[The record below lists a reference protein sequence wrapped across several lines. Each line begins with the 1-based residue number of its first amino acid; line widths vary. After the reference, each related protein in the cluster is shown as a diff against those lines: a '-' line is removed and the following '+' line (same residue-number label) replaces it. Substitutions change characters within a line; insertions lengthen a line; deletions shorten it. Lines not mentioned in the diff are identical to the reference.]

1 MNCNSKT
8 KKIINS
14 AWCWENLTPCLKL
27 RDYPEGL
34 GLTKIC
40 LNCPMKDELF
50 DNFVE
55 RVEEVLNNDNNFNV
69 DWVPNVLQEL

>member
-1 MNCNSKT
+1 
-8 KKIINS
+8 
-14 AWCWENLTPCLKL
+14 
-27 RDYPEGL
+27 
-34 GLTKIC
+34 
-40 LNCPMKDELF
+40 MKDELF